1 MSSTCAETVTAQK
14 RTTQRRSRYGC
25 RNCKLR
31 KLKCDESRPHCKKCR
46 AFGIVCNFMFNIPDL
61 QPIAAETGRPSLA
74 LRGTAELQPPL
85 AGAVWTADQS
95 TFYQLNTKCQDFLTR
110 YYGSS
115 LLTSEDPNM
124 LHVNRKL
131 LQLAFVYPYLMHAS
145 LAVALTYDRHLNTV
159 GGSRRSLDEC
169 YHWYQSTAL
178 LNRRFRERPINA
190 EDKDPLWG
198 TLAALA
204 ILASSSPEACTPEE
218 SWPFTPSD
226 QQTDALDWVR
236 LSKGK
241 MALWHIVDPLRP
253 DSVFRVMAPT
263 FAQMN
268 APLPQ
273 RGVQGIPR
281 AVAALCL
288 LHGASTATD
297 NPYFEAAHAVAL
309 ILNLPDTK
317 VTTGPAQLFIRSIH
331 GVFEDMLRN
340 RDPVALVL
348 LYLWYRQAGRSI
360 WWIELRARVEC
371 PSICLYLQRC
381 HKEDTAVQAF
391 LPGGVFAERWS

>member
-1 MSSTCAETVTAQK
+1 MSSACAENALVRK
-14 RTTQRRSRYGC
+14 RCTTQRRSRYGC

-46 AFGIVCNFMFNIPDL
+46 AFGIACNFVFNIPDL
-61 QPIAAETGRPSLA
+61 QPITAETGLTA
-74 LRGTAELQPPL
+74 RGKAELQRPV
-85 AGAVWTADQS
+85 ASAVWTADQS

-115 LLTSEDPNM
+115 LLSPDDPNM
-124 LHVNRKL
+124 MHVNRRL
-131 LQLAFVYPYLMHAS
+131 LQLAFAYPYLMHAS
-145 LAVALTYDRHLNTV
+145 LAVALTYDRHLNTPT
-159 GGSRRSLDEC
+159 GSRRSLDEC

-204 ILASSSPEACTPEE
+204 VLAFSSPEACTPEE
-218 SWPFTPSD
+218 SWPFTLSD
-226 QQTDALDWVR
+226 QTDALDWVR

-268 APLPQ
+268 TPLPQ
-273 RGVQGIPR
+273 RGVHGIPR
-281 AVAALCL
+281 AVAALCV
-288 LHGASTATD
+288 LHEGSTATE
-297 NPYFEAAHAVAL
+297 NPYFEAAHAVAQ
-309 ILNLPDTK
+309 ILDLPDTR
-317 VTTGPAQLFIRSIH
+317 VTTGPDI
-331 GVFEDMLRN
+331 LRN
-340 RDPVALVL
+340 RDPAALVL
-348 LYLWYRQAGRSI
+348 LYLWYRKA
-360 WWIELRARVEC
+360 ARVEC
-371 PSICLYLQRC
+371 PSICLYLQRY
-381 HKEDTAVQAF
+381 HKGDAAVQAF
-391 LPGGVFAERWS
+391 LPDGVFAERWS

>member
-1 MSSTCAETVTAQK
+1 MSSACAENALVRK
-14 RTTQRRSRYGC
+14 RCTTQRRSRHGC

-46 AFGIVCNFMFNIPDL
+46 AFGIACNFVFNIPDL
-61 QPIAAETGRPSLA
+61 QPITAETGLTA
-74 LRGTAELQPPL
+74 RGKAELQRPV
-85 AGAVWTADQS
+85 ASAVWTADQS

-115 LLTSEDPNM
+115 LLSPDDPNM
-124 LHVNRKL
+124 MHVNRRL
-131 LQLAFVYPYLMHAS
+131 LQLAFAYPYLMHAS
-145 LAVALTYDRHLNTV
+145 LAVALTYDRHLNTPT
-159 GGSRRSLDEC
+159 GSRRSLDEC

-204 ILASSSPEACTPEE
+204 VLAFSSPEACTPEE
-218 SWPFTPSD
+218 SWPFTLSD
-226 QQTDALDWVR
+226 QTDALDWVR

-268 APLPQ
+268 TPLPQ
-273 RGVQGIPR
+273 RGVHGIPR

-288 LHGASTATD
+288 LHEASTATD
-297 NPYFEAAHAVAL
+297 NPYFEAAHAVAQ
-309 ILNLPDTK
+309 ILDLQDTR
-317 VTTGPAQLFIRSIH
+317 VTTGPVQLFIRSIH
-331 GVFEDMLRN
+331 GVFEDILRN
-340 RDPVALVL
+340 RDPAALVL
-348 LYLWYRQAGRSI
+348 LYLWYRKAGRSI

-371 PSICLYLQRC
+371 PSICLYLQRY
-381 HKEDTAVQAF
+381 HKGDAAVQAF
-391 LPGGVFAERWS
+391 LPDGVFAERWS